1 MEPSL
6 RVAACSS
13 RLGID
18 LDALRANYRAIAER
32 VAPARCGAVV
42 KANAYGLGVSR
53 GGAALYREG
62 CREFFVGQLCELG
75 PLARVVGSDDAILIH
90 TGLDPTSE
98 AVLPPLGPTPVLNT
112 IIPVRP

>member
-18 LDALRANYRAIAER
+18 LDALRAHYRAIAER

-42 KANAYGLGVSR
+42 KANAYGLGVAR
-53 GGAALYREG
+53 VGAALYRAG
-62 CREFFVGQLCELG
+62 RRDFFVAQRCHVG
-75 PLARVVGSDDAILIH
+75 PLGRVVGSAA
-90 TGLDPTSE
+90 PTS
-98 AVLPPLGPTPVLNT
+98 LST
-112 IIPVRP
+112 RPRRAHGGGG